1 MKRGIVSSIPV
12 PLSGPASQL
21 GKPKPGRWLHV
32 TKNVALE
39 AIPAASA

>member
-1 MKRGIVSSIPV
+1 MKRGIVRSIPV

-32 TKNVALE
+32 AKKVALG
-39 AIPAASA
+39 AIPAARA